1 MDLVEF
7 ETIKNLLGL
16 SSSSETAY
24 PDLAILIE
32 SVNLAIEDELGRSL
46 DYKERTETVM
56 VGTSPTRFIDLVGLP
71 IVSVSSV
78 LVDDEAL
85 DSDAYKISPAGIRL
99 ATQVREVDVVVTY
112 TGGILTSAIPPAL
125 QRAAML
131 QTAYEYQNK
140 ENIGAS
146 SISTEGGSVQIPA
159 LQLLPVVV
167 SLISGYKHPSRIS

>member
-24 PDLAILIE
+24 PDLAIIIE
-32 SVNLAIEDELGRSL
+32 SVNLGIEDELGRLL
-46 DYKERTETVM
+46 DRKERTETLM
-56 VGTSPTRFIDLVGLP
+56 VGVTPTRFVDLLGLP
-71 IVSVSSV
+71 IVSIAEVTVDGEV
-78 LVDDEAL
+78 LS
-85 DSDAYKISPAGIRL
+85 SDAYAATPAGIRL
-99 ATQVREVDVVVTY
+99 ATAVKEVDVVVTY

-131 QTAYEYQNK
+131 QVAYEYQNK

-159 LQLLPVVV
+159 LQLLPIVVK
-167 SLISGYKHPSRIS
+167 LISGYKHPSRIS